1 MLNRN
6 VRQSRKIKIIIL
18 HMSFFLILISSFNIN
33 HIFDNN
39 SIIKNDP
46 NQIDSP
52 FGETKLKLSDS
63 SLDEYSGIGSALN
76 VSEYGNGDFINY
88 NLNLTNNDKGSII
101 VPNEWSA
108 NEITGNIFDIYD
120 YNNYFLNDTFDSG
133 YDSNFWTSYT
143 DRPSKVSFDWYNAT
157 SGTNDSIYI
166 RFEGP
171 STPWVDIASYWNYTF
186 FLPRNQIPYEDWEIS
201 FKYRVLFSDPGWL
214 IGTGGTT
221 HSVDV
226 YVNGVSQEFALPKL
240 DSLDQYTWYT
250 GNILFQPE
258 EYNFQLP
265 GTISLL
271 FKIYYGNTIINPSGY
286 FEMYYDNIT
295 LKLSTIPKPSQIN
308 LTINDITNDISTI
321 INNTAEYGEGTVHLQ
336 GLWNGDIG
344 GKTHYFSFS
353 HNSSGNIFLHTEFY
367 TQAVSSKKTI
377 THLGLEG
384 SEFMVENNSK
394 AHWTFELVVNP
405 PGSYSTNYYFNISKP
420 LNWVVTQVIDP
431 YLVNRIDDVIGSG
444 YGNTTLIIPND
455 IITGGLW
462 KFIAEAPNYVQ
473 QANIYKQNG
482 LKWIENATFQIQDT
496 LRINASIKT
505 DFISDIDLTNAS
517 LEIFYPNESLF
528 YVEKISVRN
537 DGIVEF
543 SEITLGSTNA
553 SVGAYSVYIKWNN
566 YDCNMTQVGV
576 YKLEFIV
583 IHHTSLTAINPY
595 FEQIAGDP
603 LLLKVNYTDVDKN
616 VPIDFA
622 MVTYKSS
629 FGSSGIMLY
638 IGSGVYF
645 AEIDT
650 SLLGLGDYYFSFN
663 ASKIGYQNQTETN
676 LIHLKIMAQPLAI
689 EVPHT
694 VISAIGNNYAI
705 CQINITGAISGALI
719 TDGANITTDWENPYF
734 VDDHENGTFTLQFST
749 DNLPTQGIIETYLV
763 TIYANKTD
771 YGYTHNYISIQIS
784 PIPTIANINET
795 IVSVVLHEN
804 FSLKLNYTVDGSGE
818 LIYNST
824 LKVNWASDYTILSV
838 VDGFI
843 IDFSTYNLSL
853 QIYTLIFQLNCSG
866 YETAFKSIYVNIL
879 PQPTYLEI
887 FLNGQDKTS
896 DKSIEIFRDQPLN
909 ITIFYMDSITDSFI
923 SGAIVTLNGTG
934 ISKIV
939 SENGSQYTTL
949 FNAGELSVGTH
960 FLTISIEKENYNFVS
975 GILKIAVEKIKI
987 NANTIDFQDSLEFY
1001 PGSSKLIKIN
1011 LTELNSGT
1019 PIENANIT
1027 FSWRYDVG
1035 DFEYTGNGIYQAQL
1049 NVEKEITYG
1058 TYRVSITITTE
1069 SGYYETKE
1077 ISFLLIVSPESEP
1090 NYLLWVIIILLVI
1103 VSGVLGTFITRNYVI
1118 LPKKRKKE
1126 ELFLS
1131 KIQAF
1136 RDLQNIQG
1144 LMLVKKD
1151 SGMPFY
1157 TKNISEYGFEDNILV
1172 SGFIQAITLFG
1183 EQAFKVDDS
1192 EEKKP
1197 KSKSKYSEN
1206 TIELNFRFFHLLIC
1220 DFDPLRSILILKDK
1234 SSDNLRKQFYLLSA
1248 EILNRFSEKI
1258 RRFQG
1263 ATIDFESELDF
1274 LINKFLFLYYNEPFK
1289 LVKEDA
1295 FNEFVGKSRELRTLE
1310 SRLLNVIISLSKY
1323 KQEFTFDLVIKEI
1336 DEKNID

>member
-1 MLNRN
+1 M
-6 VRQSRKIKIIIL
+6 
-18 HMSFFLILISSFNIN
+18 
-33 HIFDNN
+33 
-39 SIIKNDP
+39 
-46 NQIDSP
+46 
-52 FGETKLKLSDS
+52 
-63 SLDEYSGIGSALN
+63 DEYSGIGNALN
-76 VSEYGNGDFINY
+76 VTEYGNGDFQNY
-88 NLNLTNNDKGSII
+88 NLNLTNNDKGSIV
-101 VPNEWSA
+101 VPNNWNA
-108 NEITGNIFDIYD
+108 GEISGNILNIFDYD
-120 YNNYFLNDTFDSG
+120 GNFLNDTFDSG
-133 YDSNFWTSYT
+133 YDSSHWTNHA
-143 DRPSKVSFDWYNAT
+143 DNPDVSFGWYDAPSGANSSIFMRFDESSASWVTT
-157 SGTNDSIYI
+157 SN
-166 RFEGP
+166 
-171 STPWVDIASYWNYTF
+171 YWNYTF
-186 FLPRNQIPYEDWEIS
+186 FVPREQIPYENWEIT
-201 FKYRVLFSDPGWL
+201 FKYRMLYTDPNWL
-214 IGTGGTT
+214 VSSGGSS
-221 HSVDV
+221 HSITVH
-226 YVNGVSQEFALPKL
+226 VNGASQEFSLVKL
-240 DSLDQYTWYT
+240 DTLINNTWYS
-250 GNILFQPE
+250 GSISFQPE
-258 EYNFQLP
+258 IYNFQLP
-265 GTISLL
+265 GNLSLI
-271 FKIYYGNTIINPSGY
+271 FERYYGNVFSLSPTGY
-286 FEMYYDNIT
+286 LELYYDNIT
-295 LKLSTIPKPSQIN
+295 LTLSTIPKPSQIN
-308 LTINDITNDISTI
+308 LTMTDETNDDTVFISDGVD
-321 INNTAEYGEGTVHLQ
+321 YGQGSLNLQ
-336 GLWNGDIG
+336 DTWG
-344 GKTHYFSFS
+344 GGMTHYFSFS
-353 HNSSGNIFLHTEFY
+353 HNSSGNVIISSDLHV
-367 TQAVSSKKTI
+367 QASSSKKT
-377 THLGLEG
+377 TTRLGAGG
-384 SEFMVENNSK
+384 SEFMVENNSLV
-394 AHWTFELVVNP
+394 HWTTYFTVNQ
-405 PGSYSTNYYFNISKP
+405 PGSYSTGYYFNISKP
-420 LNWVVTQVIDP
+420 LNWVITEVIDP
-431 YLVNRIDDVIGSG
+431 YLNNKVDQAIGTG
-444 YGNTTLIIPND
+444 YGNATFSIPNS
-455 IITGGLW
+455 IITNGLW
-462 KFIAEAPNYVQ
+462 KFVAEAPNYVQ

-496 LRINASIKT
+496 LKINASIKA

-528 YVEKISVRN
+528 YVEKTSVRN
-537 DGIVEF
+537 DGTVEF
-543 SEITLGSTNA
+543 SEIILGATNA
-553 SVGAYSVYIKWNN
+553 SVGTYSVYIKWNN
-566 YDCNMTQVGV
+566 YDFNMSQVGV

-622 MVTYKSS
+622 TVTYKSS
-629 FGSSGIMLY
+629 FGSSGMMSY
-638 IGSGVYF
+638 IGSGLYF
-645 AEIDT
+645 VEIDT

-663 ASKIGYQNQTETN
+663 ASKIGYQNQTKTN
-676 LIHLKIMAQPLAI
+676 LIHLKIMAQPLALQ
-689 EVPHT
+689 VPHT

-705 CQINITGAISGALI
+705 CQINVTGAISGALI

-734 VDDHENGTFTLQFST
+734 IDDHENGTFTLQFST

-763 TIYANKTD
+763 TIYANKTN
-771 YGYTHNYISIQIS
+771 YGYTQNYISIQIS
-784 PIPTIANINET
+784 PIPTVANINET
-795 IVSVVLHEN
+795 IVSCVLHEN
-804 FSLKLNYTVDGSGE
+804 FSLKLNYTVEGSGE

-853 QIYTLIFQLNCSG
+853 QIYTLIFQLNRPG
-866 YETAFKSIYVNIL
+866 YEAAFKNIYVNIL

-896 DKSIEIFRDQPLN
+896 DKSIEIYRDQPLN

-939 SENGSQYTTL
+939 SENGSQYTTH

-975 GILKIAVEKIKI
+975 GILKITVEKIGI
-987 NANTIDFQDSLEFY
+987 NAITIDFQDSLEVY
-1001 PGSSKLIKIN
+1001 PGSTKLIKIN
-1011 LTELNSGT
+1011 LTELNSGN

-1035 DFEYTGNGIYQAQL
+1035 DFEYIGNGIYHAQL
-1049 NVEKEITYG
+1049 NVERDIAYG

-1077 ISFLLIVSPESEP
+1077 ISFLLIVSQGSEP
-1090 NYLLWVIIILLVI
+1090 NYLLWIIIILLVI
-1103 VSGVLGTFITRNYVI
+1103 VSGVLSAFITRNYVI

-1220 DFDPLRSILILKDK
+1220 DFDPLRSILILKDQ

-1323 KQEFTFDLVIKEI
+1323 KQEFTFDMVIKEI
-1336 DEKNID
+1336 DEKNLDLIYSGLDTLIKKRILIPIKFRNNELNQIQK